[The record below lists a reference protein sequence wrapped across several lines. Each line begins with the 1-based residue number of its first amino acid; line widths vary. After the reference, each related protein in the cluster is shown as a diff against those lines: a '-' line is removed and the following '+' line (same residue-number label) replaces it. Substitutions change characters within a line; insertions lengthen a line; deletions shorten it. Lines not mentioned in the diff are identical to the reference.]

1 MMESCGRMNVTFVG
15 IVEVDRRKR
24 TLDEIVNMPFFQSIT
39 YVARERKQKG

>member
-15 IVEVDRRKR
+15 IVDRRKR